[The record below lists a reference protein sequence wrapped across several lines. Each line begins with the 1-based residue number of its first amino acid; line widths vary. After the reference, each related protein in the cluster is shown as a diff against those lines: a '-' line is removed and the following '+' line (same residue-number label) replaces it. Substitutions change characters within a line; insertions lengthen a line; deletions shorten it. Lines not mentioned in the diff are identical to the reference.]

1 MSRIIVMKIG
11 QFGELWKIF
20 DKVSPNGVSIEDNN
34 SENNNNL
41 SKNLLLDSTD
51 LSLHKSSP
59 GGSSGGGKLLQ
70 QLLDTDPESSSE
82 RVHKGN
88 KIGIALKNKILS
100 SSVGEDME
108 IADSCEVNANSP
120 TTSMKDSD
128 VHSSRDPLNTQLNVT
143 TTTNIASYAPPGSPD
158 HHLCSSTSETNLF
171 SRDIIKEEEGQRR
184 TCLVCGDI
192 ASGFHYGVS
201 SCEACKAFFKRTIQG
216 NIEYTCPASN
226 ECEINKR
233 RRKACQACR
242 FQKCLR
248 MGMLKEGVRL
258 DRVRGGRQKYRR
270 MIESSP
276 YIQPPPKKTL
286 EDNKLL
292 QVLRHCE
299 PEAFLVN
306 MDMTLPNYKIRTIST
321 LSDFYNRELIGTIE
335 WAKQIPGFS
344 NLTINDQ
351 MKLLQSSWSEIL
363 VLSLVYRSLPY
374 NGKISLTNNFSL
386 DESQARLCGLSEFF
400 FQCLRILERVEHFG
414 LRKEEYIIMKA
425 IIIANCDIQLEN
437 YSSLLKLKNNLLS
450 ALYDTTAILRSGNPS
465 INVQNT
471 LLLLPSIRQADIL
484 IHQFWD
490 LIRTEGKISLNRL
503 LVEMLDAQ

>member
-1 MSRIIVMKIG
+1 M
-11 QFGELWKIF
+11 
-20 DKVSPNGVSIEDNN
+20 NGVAECWVLN
-34 SENNNNL
+34 SPPSPLDSLKGKNVCSPSTSVSTSFNRNDTSNNN
-41 SKNLLLDSTD
+41 
-51 LSLHKSSP
+51 
-59 GGSSGGGKLLQ
+59 
-70 QLLDTDPESSSE
+70 DTITSSSE
-82 RVHKGN
+82 EQDSIYLLNIIKDEAAPSYEDN
-88 KIGIALKNKILS
+88 EILYSLSNS
-100 SSVGEDME
+100 STMTLLQNNEME

-286 EDNKLL
+286 E
-292 QVLRHCE
+292 
-299 PEAFLVN
+299 
-306 MDMTLPNYKIRTIST
+306 
-321 LSDFYNRELIGTIE
+321 
-335 WAKQIPGFS
+335 GFS

>member
-1 MSRIIVMKIG
+1 MILKFYPYFVLNSPPSPLDSLKGKNVCSPSTS
-11 QFGELWKIF
+11 
-20 DKVSPNGVSIEDNN
+20 VSTSFNRNDTS
-34 SENNNNL
+34 NNN
-41 SKNLLLDSTD
+41 
-51 LSLHKSSP
+51 
-59 GGSSGGGKLLQ
+59 
-70 QLLDTDPESSSE
+70 DTITSSSE
-82 RVHKGN
+82 EQDSIYLLNIIKDEAAPSYEDN
-88 KIGIALKNKILS
+88 EILYSLSNS
-100 SSVGEDME
+100 STMTLLQNNEME